1 MKNLILFIIL
11 FFFSFSTYSNHIWD
25 SEKKYSAEI
34 YSTIKSEKAIPLV
47 KKWHKIAIKEWG
59 NYGPLEIY
67 LVGKNKKEEK
77 KLEKDFCKRHIKLD
91 KEWKIKLKSEGKN
104 TYSGWKKK
112 YDCANSNYKIF
123 TRYAD
128 EGNAAVSTY
137 FKDHLNYNFYTLI
150 MSHKRPAPNEKDYGQ
165 VFLHEYF
172 HVYQHSHVS
181 DRCSD
186 NRNIKC
192 ERNKKTTGEYEKR
205 PWLMEGGAEL
215 MSILLYSRTIK
226 DFNYFIDRMSW
237 KLDSRKEYISK
248 YKMNLKRIVYGN
260 DQNIAY
266 DIGSWFVAFLIYHE
280 GEDKYLVDF
289 HNDIDS
295 MGFEKSFEK
304 NFHKSSDQYINE
316 FNDFIKQSPKEL
328 FSLLNDV
335 FNI

>member
-1 MKNLILFIIL
+1 MKNLIFFIIL
-11 FFFSFSTYSNHIWD
+11 FIFSANAYSDHIWD
-25 SEKKYSAEI
+25 LEKEYSVEI
-34 YSTIKSEKAIPLV
+34 YSTIKSEKAIPIV

-67 LVGKNKKEEK
+67 LVGKNKKEAK

-91 KEWKIKLKSEGKN
+91 KEWKAKLKSEGKKIF
-104 TYSGWKKK
+104 SGWKTK

-123 TRYAD
+123 TQYAD

-150 MSHKRPAPNEKDYGQ
+150 MSHKRPSPNEKDYAQ

-181 DRCSD
+181 DKCSD
-186 NRNIKC
+186 DRRKKC

-205 PWLMEGGAEL
+205 PWLMEGGAEFL
-215 MSILLYSRTIK
+215 SILLYSRTTK
-226 DFNYFIDRMSW
+226 DFNYFKERMKR
-237 KLDSRKEYISK
+237 KLKSRKKYISK
-248 YKMNLKRIVYGN
+248 YKMNLKEIVYGN
-260 DQNIAY
+260 DKNIAY
-266 DIGSWFVAFLIYHE
+266 DIGSWFVAFLIYHV
-280 GEDKYLVDF
+280 GEDKFLLDF
-289 HNDIDS
+289 YNDLDT

-304 NFHKSSDQYINE
+304 NFNKSSDQYINE
-316 FNDFIKQSPKEL
+316 FNDFIKLRPKKL

-335 FNI
+335 FYI